1 MSLRDF
7 RYPYCDVAVYIMRVH
22 EHFYWAGSVF
32 GTMGDETRQMA
43 EAVSPE
49 KPAEAGSALLG
60 GTETWG

>member
-32 GTMGDETRQMA
+32 DSMGGETRQMA

-49 KPAEAGSALLG
+49 KPAEAG
-60 GTETWG
+60 